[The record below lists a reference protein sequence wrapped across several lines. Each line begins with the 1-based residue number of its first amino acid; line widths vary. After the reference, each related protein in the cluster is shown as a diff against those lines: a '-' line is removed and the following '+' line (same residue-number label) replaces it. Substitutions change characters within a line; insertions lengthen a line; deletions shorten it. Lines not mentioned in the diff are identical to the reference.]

1 MFQSVRSGASTV
13 EEVPAPALTPGHVLV
28 RNAASLVS
36 AGTERMVI
44 EFAEKNM
51 LQKAKA
57 RPDLVRQVMDKA
69 RREGVLNAL
78 DAVSSRLDQ
87 PLSLGYSSAGT
98 VIAVGEGI
106 TDIAVGDRVAC
117 SGMNYASHAEIIS
130 VPRMLVTPL
139 PSTKFSFEDAA
150 FTTVGAIALHGIR
163 LAEVKLGETVA
174 VIGLGLIGQLTV
186 QMLKAAGCIVLG
198 MDLDTERCHLAE
210 QNGCDDTANK
220 AEGFKSLV
228 ASRTK
233 DRGADAVI
241 ITAASTSSEPV
252 EVAGTIARSR
262 AVVVA
267 VGAVGT
273 ELPRKS
279 YYEKELDF
287 RISRSYGPG
296 RYDPEYEEKGHDYPV
311 SYVRWTES
319 RNMEAFLQL
328 VADSRITLSSLIT
341 HRFEIEQAAQ
351 AYDLIT
357 GKKNERFMGVLIR
370 YRENVDER
378 RRIDLIPESTSS
390 KKEAIRIGVLGAGL
404 FGGQVLLPAMQKA
417 GGIEFVGVCTATGA
431 TGRHAAT
438 RFGFRYCT
446 TDQNEILRDSSIN
459 TVLVATRHHLH
470 AQQVVAAL
478 NAGKHVFCEKPL
490 CLTREELAEVVQAN
504 SAAREELLML
514 GYNRRFAPM
523 AVAMKQFFSAVHGP
537 IAANYRVNAGAIP
550 ANHWVHDPSQG
561 GGRILGEVC
570 HFMDFLIFLTGSL
583 PRTLF
588 AAALPSPGN
597 PSDSVVV
604 NLTFENGSIGS
615 ISYIAE
621 GDKAFGKER
630 VEVFGGGR
638 VAVLDDFRTLEL
650 VKDGR
655 RTTKKSTLR
664 QDKGHIAE
672 WQAFS
677 RSIRQGGASPIPFR
691 EIVAGTEATLAI
703 TESLRTGKPV
713 ALDFHAFAA
722 APRQ

>member
-1 MFQSVRSGASTV
+1 MFQSVRTGVSTV

-44 EFAEKNM
+44 EFAGKNM

-69 RREGVLNAL
+69 RREGVLNTL
-78 DAVSSRLDQ
+78 DAVRSRLDQ

-98 VIAVGEGI
+98 VIGVGEGI
-106 TDIAVGDRVAC
+106 TGIAVGDRVSC
-117 SGMNYASHAEIIS
+117 SGMNYASHAEIVS
-130 VPRMLVTPL
+130 VPRMLVTPI
-139 PSTKFSFEDAA
+139 PSEKISLEDAA

-198 MDLDTERCHLAE
+198 MDLDAERCLLAE
-210 QNGCDDTANK
+210 QNGCDATASS
-220 AEGFKSLV
+220 AEGLESLV
-228 ASRTK
+228 ETRTK
-233 DRGADAVI
+233 QRGADSVI
-241 ITAASTSSEPV
+241 ITAASASSEPV
-252 EVAGTIARSR
+252 ELAGSIAR
-262 AVVVA
+262 AKAIVVA

-273 ELPRKS
+273 EIPRKP

-319 RNMEAFLQL
+319 RNMEAFLQF
-328 VADSRITLSSLIT
+328 VADGKISLHSLIT
-341 HRFEIEQAAQ
+341 HRFPIEQATD

-357 GKKNERFMGVLIR
+357 GKKSERFMGVLIR
-370 YRENVDER
+370 YREDADER
-378 RRIDLIPESTSS
+378 RRIDLLPESTS
-390 KKEAIRIGVLGAGL
+390 KTKDPVRVGVLGAGL
-404 FGGQVLLPAMQKA
+404 FAGQVLLPAMRKA
-417 GGIEFVGVCTATGA
+417 GGIEFAGVCTATGG
-431 TGRHAAT
+431 TGKHAAS

-446 TDQNEILRDSSIN
+446 TDEAEIYGDAAVN

-470 AQQVVAAL
+470 ARQAIAAL
-478 NAGKHVFCEKPL
+478 DAGKHVFCEKPL
-490 CLTREELAEVVQAN
+490 CLTSEELAEVAHAK
-504 SAAREELLML
+504 SAAQDRLLMV

-523 AVAMKQFFSAVHGP
+523 AVDLKKFLSEARGP
-537 IAANYRVNAGAIP
+537 IVANYRINAGAIP
-550 ANHWVHDPSQG
+550 AGHWTQDPAQG

-570 HFMDFLIFLTGSL
+570 HFVDFLIFLAGSL
-583 PRTLF
+583 PRTVF
-588 AAALPSPGN
+588 ASSLPSPAN
-597 PSDSVVV
+597 PPDSVAV
-604 NLTFENGSIGS
+604 NLTFEDGSIGT
-615 ISYIAE
+615 ITYIAE

-650 VKDGR
+650 VKGGHR
-655 RTTKKSTLR
+655 ATSKSALR
-664 QDKGHIAE
+664 QDKGHVAE
-672 WQAFS
+672 WQAFGKA
-677 RSIRQGGASPIPFR
+677 IREGSHSPIPMH
-691 EIVAGTEATLAI
+691 EIFVGVQATIAI
-703 TESLRTGKPV
+703 TESLRTGAPV
-713 ALDFHAFAA
+713 ALDHNFFAA
-722 APRQ
+722 SAT